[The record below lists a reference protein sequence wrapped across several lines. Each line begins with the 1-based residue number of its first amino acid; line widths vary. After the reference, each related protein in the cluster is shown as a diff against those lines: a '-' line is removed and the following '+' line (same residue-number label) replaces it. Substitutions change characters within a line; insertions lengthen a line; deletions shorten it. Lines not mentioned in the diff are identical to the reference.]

1 MPSALAQLS
10 EERAI
15 AHFRFRTW
23 SRQLL
28 LSLPRCFRACALMA
42 VLLFAAN
49 SARSWGGATT
59 DGFSGTNAQR
69 HQISRV
75 SDRPPRTCPFS
86 ASFDAPMGL

>member
-10 EERAI
+10 EESAI

-23 SRQLL
+23 SRQLF
-28 LSLPRCFRACALMA
+28 LSLPTCFRACALMA
-42 VLLFAAN
+42 VLLFVAN
-49 SARSWGGATT
+49 SARSWGGATA

-69 HQISRV
+69 QRISRV
-75 SDRPPRTCPFS
+75 SERLTRTSPLS